1 MPEANYDRDFPDLK
15 KLGFRRTSEPAY
27 QNCIAFVVGDGKRKW
42 WPGEYHPGWSL
53 DYWPNGVPQEESV
66 GAFVQALATEHFEP
80 CLDGS
85 REEGFEKIAIYA
97 LGAEVRHAARQEED
111 GTWRSKLGEDEDI
124 EHTLDGLAGPL
135 YGKVVAFLRRQRVG
149 PQSVP

>member
-1 MPEANYDRDFPDLK
+1 MVA
-15 KLGFRRTSEPAY
+15 RRVPSGLVPRLLA
-27 QNCIAFVVGDGKRKW
+27 QRRASG
-42 WPGEYHPGWSL
+42 GERWRFS
-53 DYWPNGVPQEESV
+53 S
-66 GAFVQALATEHFEP
+66 QALATEHFEP

-135 YGKVVAFLRRQRVG
+135 YGKVVAFLRRQPVG
-149 PQSVP
+149 PQSVPK